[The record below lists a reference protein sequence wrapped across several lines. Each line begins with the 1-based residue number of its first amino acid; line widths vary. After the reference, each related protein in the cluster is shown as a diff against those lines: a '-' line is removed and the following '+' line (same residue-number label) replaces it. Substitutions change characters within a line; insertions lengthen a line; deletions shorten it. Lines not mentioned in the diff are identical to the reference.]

1 MLLSTQFTPAS
12 RCCRRRSYPPLKPSA
27 RLHPKNPILAPL
39 RPPKLHLGENPTAWG
54 YRGVAMTELTRFGAL
69 GRGKGMEEDG
79 GTGEAQ
85 AILEREAPDLA
96 RRFSWRDVEPFIN
109 KMTKWIVSGL
119 FGLLILWKHDA
130 ESMWVAMGS
139 VLNSMLSIYLKRI
152 LNHER
157 PVAGLRSDPGM
168 PSSHAQS
175 IFYIDVTVILL
186 MFHSIGLNPYT
197 VTVGSIA
204 LFIGSYLAWLRVSQK
219 LHTSSQ
225 VLVGA
230 LVGTTFAIVWFEL
243 WNSFVLEAFSSH
255 LWVQILVI
263 MGSLAFCFGF
273 VIYVIRYWLRD
284 ES

>member
-1 MLLSTQFTPAS
+1 MLLSPQSTPAS
-12 RCCRRRSYPPLKPSA
+12 RCCPPLKPSA
-27 RLHPKNPILAPL
+27 CLPRKNPILAPPRPSEL
-39 RPPKLHLGENPTAWG
+39 RLRGNPTAWG
-54 YRGVAMTELTRFGAL
+54 YRGVAMTELTRFAAL
-69 GRGKGMEEDG
+69 GRGKGMKEDG

-85 AILEREAPDLA
+85 AILGQEAPDLG

-130 ESMWVAMGS
+130 ESMWVVTGS
-139 VLNSMLSIYLKRI
+139 VLNAMLSKALKRI

-157 PVAGLRSDPGM
+157 PVAGIRSDPGM

-175 IFYIDVTVILL
+175 IFYIDVTAILL
-186 MFHSIGLNPYT
+186 MFHSMGLNPYT

-204 LFIGSYLAWLRVSQK
+204 LFLGSYLAWLRVSQK
-219 LHTSSQ
+219 LHTLSQ

-230 LVGTTFAIVWFEL
+230 LLGTAFAIAWLES
-243 WNSFVLEAFSSH
+243 WNSLVLEAFNSH

-263 MGSLAFCFGF
+263 MGSLAFGFGF
-273 VIYVIRYWLRD
+273 MIYVIRHWFSDD
-284 ES
+284 EP

>member
-1 MLLSTQFTPAS
+1 
-12 RCCRRRSYPPLKPSA
+12 
-27 RLHPKNPILAPL
+27 
-39 RPPKLHLGENPTAWG
+39 
-54 YRGVAMTELTRFGAL
+54 MTELTRFAAL

-79 GTGEAQ
+79 GRGEAQ

-96 RRFSWRDVEPFIN
+96 RRFSWRSVEPFIN

-130 ESMWVAMGS
+130 EIMWVAMGS
-139 VLNSMLSIYLKRI
+139 VLNSMLSFALKRI

-157 PVAGLRSDPGM
+157 PAAGLRSDPGM

-186 MFHSIGLNPYT
+186 MFHSMGLNPFT
-197 VTVGSIA
+197 ATVGGIA
-204 LFIGSYLAWLRVSQK
+204 LFLGSYLAWLRVSQK

-230 LVGTTFAIVWFEL
+230 LAGTTFAVAWYES
-243 WNSFVLEAFSSH
+243 WNSLVSEAFNSH

-263 MGSLAFCFGF
+263 MGSLVFCFGF
-273 VIYVIRYWLRD
+273 TIYVIRNWLSD
-284 ES
+284 EP